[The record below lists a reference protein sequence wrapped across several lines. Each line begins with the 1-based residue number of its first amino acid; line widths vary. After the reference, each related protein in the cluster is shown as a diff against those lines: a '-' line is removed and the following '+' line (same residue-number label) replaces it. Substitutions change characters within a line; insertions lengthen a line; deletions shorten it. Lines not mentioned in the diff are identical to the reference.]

1 MSSLL
6 GLFSAVFK
14 TPEKISREKHP
25 IQFWTAVGIG
35 LIGLCFGIGIIYAAF
50 M

>member
-1 MSSLL
+1 MSSLRGLL
-6 GLFSAVFK
+6 GAVFK
-14 TPEKISREKHP
+14 AREKVSREKNP

-35 LIGLCFGIGIIYAAF
+35 LIGLSFGIGIIYAAF